1 MKLLLGALGL
11 CLLVACSA
19 PPKPPVVKGDY
30 RPVNRVEVRAVAPI
44 SVVPTAELN

>member
-11 CLLVACSA
+11 CLLVACGT

-30 RPVNRVEVRAVAPI
+30 RPVNRVEVRAVAPVSI
-44 SVVPTAELN
+44 APTTEPN

>member
-19 PPKPPVVKGDY
+19 PPKPPVVNGDY
-30 RPVNRVEVRAVAPI
+30 RPVNRVEVRVVAPV
-44 SVVPTAELN
+44 SDATTTELN

>member
-19 PPKPPVVKGDY
+19 PPKPSFVKGEY
-30 RPVNRVEVRAVAPI
+30 RPVNRVEVRAVAPVF
-44 SVVPTAELN
+44 VVPTTELN